1 MRTSSCNIKCQL
13 GGRASARLDKFGEK
27 LLVTAPSADVLR
39 TTAATP
45 IWGMNLT
52 KPAVTTSKEPL
63 IVSFMPAGG
72 SWAEPT

>member
-1 MRTSSCNIKCQL
+1 
-13 GGRASARLDKFGEK
+13 
-27 LLVTAPSADVLR
+27 
-39 TTAATP
+39 
-45 IWGMNLT
+45 MNLT